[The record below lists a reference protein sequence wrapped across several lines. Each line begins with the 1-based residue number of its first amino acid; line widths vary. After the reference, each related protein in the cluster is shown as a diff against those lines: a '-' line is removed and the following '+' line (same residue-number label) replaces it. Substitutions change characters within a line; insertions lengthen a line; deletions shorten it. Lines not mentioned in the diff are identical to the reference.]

1 MQGRNRDTDIEN
13 ELVDIVRKG
22 EGGMNLESSTD
33 ICTLPCVKQMAS
45 GKLPHRHRE
54 LSSAP
59 CDDLRD
65 EAGVGGRKAQERGD
79 KCIRVADA
87 LHCAAEINT
96 TRKAIKFQ

>member
-13 ELVDIVRKG
+13 ELVDTVRKG
-22 EGGMNLESSTD
+22 ECGMNLESSTD

-65 EAGVGGRKAQERGD
+65 EAGVGGRKAQEGGYV
-79 KCIRVADA
+79 CILTADSY
-87 LHCAAEINT
+87 CCTAETNT
-96 TRKAIKFQ
+96 TL